1 MAEHTE
7 GQMKYII
14 KAYEPKVFEADNEDE
29 LQVIVKSLIRQ
40 NYTNISVEKG
50 DEE

>member
-1 MAEHTE
+1 MT
-7 GQMKYII
+7 YII

-29 LQVIVKSLIRQ
+29 LQVIVKSLIQQ

-50 DEE
+50 EEE